1 MTAAPTLSKPEPLT
15 APQLTHTELRL
26 GRLGDVRV
34 EIGSTPTPTLISLVA
49 AALGGPSQGVAP
61 QWVRQIRRALPP
73 DDAAAVGPV
82 FSRPSVILPDCLSGL
97 GLNQPMSSQLERFAA
112 IRPDEFRRGVTD
124 LYNGGRALPAPW
136 QPALRQP
143 RRWVDHYVSVLT
155 AAWQAYAPVWRR
167 AAELRAR
174 ETERVGVA
182 VVSGGLDALLSGLSS
197 RAYFSGETLYLAD
210 RTPYRVPLAGRR
222 VVLVPLASG
231 SSASIFNLDEPDLV
245 WFGYP
250 MPGLETL
257 MVPPQ
262 PAGTDALT
270 LLLGPIRATILRA
283 LARPTTMGSLA
294 GRLNSGPS
302 TATYHCVQ
310 LASAGLVVRR
320 RDGREVRV
328 QRTPRGDALVEL
340 LS

>member
-1 MTAAPTLSKPEPLT
+1 MTT
-15 APQLTHTELRL
+15 APQPAHTELFL
-26 GRLGDVRV
+26 GQLRKVHV
-34 EIGSTPTPTLISLVA
+34 EIGSTPTPTLFSLVA
-49 AALGGPSQGVAP
+49 AALGGPNQGVSP

-73 DDAAAVGPV
+73 DDAAAVSPV
-82 FSRPSVILPDCLSGL
+82 FSRRSVILPDCLSGL
-97 GLNQPMSSQLERFAA
+97 GLNQPMSAQLERFAA
-112 IRPDEFRRGVTD
+112 VGADEFRRGVTD

-167 AAELRAR
+167 AAQLRAR

-182 VVSGGLDALLSGLSS
+182 VVKGALDALLSGLSS
-197 RAYFSGETLYLAD
+197 RAVFSEETLYLAD
-210 RTPYRVPLAGRR
+210 HTPYRVSLAGRR

-231 SSASIFNLDEPDLV
+231 SSASVFNLDEPELV

-250 MPGLETL
+250 MPGLDTL
-257 MVPPQ
+257 AEPMQ

-283 LARPTTMGSLA
+283 LAKPVTMGSLA
-294 GRLNSGPS
+294 TQLNSGPS

-328 QRTPRGDALVEL
+328 QRTPRGDALVDL